1 MQTRLRLLEMRFPPL
16 PASRDFPR
24 KREQNNP
31 CLK

>member
-1 MQTRLRLLEMRFPPL
+1 MQTRLRLLEMRSPL